1 MSSFDGTD
9 PDVEAGADSEYEYQV
24 PEYTYPNGL
33 FWSDKYGYTGVDFSH
48 GYYTSNKDYHFVKTS
63 EDVSSFELGEF
74 VDGEIDKVTVPY
86 YAGLTGRPFPYIIDD
101 GADWYTIDPMSGRN
115 NKVLSIT
122 VKALGD
128 AEQRTSSFTI
138 TSDKGNVQ
146 LKVRVSQNTD
156 EPAELRSIEN
166 MVFGVATFTHW
177 NVDYFG
183 EVIEET
189 YKRYEFNP
197 NDTSV
202 GYQMYFLED
211 SIGIQK
217 DNHSDST
224 VFYQFKYFY
233 DPDARIIHLDF
244 VVEGDTTE
252 IYDAPVLVATEELFR
267 FQHEYKPMRWEL
279 ADMRKIGT
287 ILPQEKTRITK
298 AIKKRKPT
306 GGVFQF

>member
-1 MSSFDGTD
+1 MKKEVSFSRVLLLIFIALSLVGCKKEKITL
-9 PDVEAGADSEYEYQV
+9 SEYEFWFPGEACVQNIQV
-24 PEYTYPNGL
+24 TANCD
-33 FWSDKYGYTGVDFSH
+33 WTIS
-48 GYYTSNKDYHFVKTS
+48 
-63 EDVSSFELGEF
+63 
-74 VDGEIDKVTVPY
+74 
-86 YAGLTGRPFPYIIDD
+86 IDD
-101 GADWYTIDPMSGRN
+101 GADWYSIKKSIDTTVYSEYGSSTYFIIYNTAQTISSGQGSMTLAIVVEPLEHQLER
-115 NKVLSIT
+115 S
-122 VKALGD
+122 
-128 AEQRTSSFTI
+128 SSFTI

-217 DNHSDST
+217 DNHEDST
-224 VFYQFKYFY
+224 VYYQFKYFY

-244 VVEGDTTE
+244 VVEGDTAE

>member
-1 MSSFDGTD
+1 
-9 PDVEAGADSEYEYQV
+9 
-24 PEYTYPNGL
+24 
-33 FWSDKYGYTGVDFSH
+33 
-48 GYYTSNKDYHFVKTS
+48 
-63 EDVSSFELGEF
+63 
-74 VDGEIDKVTVPY
+74 
-86 YAGLTGRPFPYIIDD
+86 
-101 GADWYTIDPMSGRN
+101 
-115 NKVLSIT
+115 
-122 VKALGD
+122 
-128 AEQRTSSFTI
+128 
-138 TSDKGNVQ
+138 
-146 LKVRVSQNTD
+146 
-156 EPAELRSIEN
+156 

-202 GYQMYFLED
+202 GYQMFFLED

-217 DNHSDST
+217 DNHADST
-224 VFYQFKYFY
+224 VYYQFKYFY

>member
-1 MSSFDGTD
+1 MKKRINLLKVSLFLFALMSLASCNKKEEMTVLVNSLWF
-9 PDVEAGADSEYEYQV
+9 PEEACVQELAI
-24 PEYTYPNGL
+24 TANCK
-33 FWSDKYGYTGVDFSH
+33 WSI
-48 GYYTSNKDYHFVKTS
+48 N
-63 EDVSSFELGEF
+63 
-74 VDGEIDKVTVPY
+74 
-86 YAGLTGRPFPYIIDD
+86 IDD

-189 YKRYEFNP
+189 YKRYEVIICFSWKTP
-197 NDTSV
+197 SAYKKTATRTVRCTISLSTFMTPMLV
-202 GYQMYFLED
+202 S
-211 SIGIQK
+211 SISILLLK
-217 DNHSDST
+217 
-224 VFYQFKYFY
+224 
-233 DPDARIIHLDF
+233 
-244 VVEGDTTE
+244 
-252 IYDAPVLVATEELFR
+252 LV
-267 FQHEYKPMRWEL
+267 
-279 ADMRKIGT
+279 
-287 ILPQEKTRITK
+287 
-298 AIKKRKPT
+298 
-306 GGVFQF
+306 

>member
-1 MSSFDGTD
+1 MKKRINLLKVSLLLFALMSFASCNKKEEMTVLVNSLWF
-9 PDVEAGADSEYEYQV
+9 PEEACVQELAI
-24 PEYTYPNGL
+24 TANCK
-33 FWSDKYGYTGVDFSH
+33 WSI
-48 GYYTSNKDYHFVKTS
+48 N
-63 EDVSSFELGEF
+63 
-74 VDGEIDKVTVPY
+74 
-86 YAGLTGRPFPYIIDD
+86 IDD

-189 YKRYEFNP
+189 YKRYE
-197 NDTSV
+197 
-202 GYQMYFLED
+202 
-211 SIGIQK
+211 
-217 DNHSDST
+217 SDST

-298 AIKKRKPT
+298 ATKKRKPT
-306 GGVFQF
+306 GGVFQY

>member
-1 MSSFDGTD
+1 MKKRINLLRVSLFLFALMSLASCNKKEEMTVLVNSLWF
-9 PDVEAGADSEYEYQV
+9 PEEACVQELAI
-24 PEYTYPNGL
+24 TANCK
-33 FWSDKYGYTGVDFSH
+33 WSI
-48 GYYTSNKDYHFVKTS
+48 N
-63 EDVSSFELGEF
+63 
-74 VDGEIDKVTVPY
+74 
-86 YAGLTGRPFPYIIDD
+86 IDD

-197 NDTSV
+197 LKRLTNDMNLI
-202 GYQMYFLED
+202 QMTRRWVIICFSWKTPSAYKKTATRTVRCTISLSTFMTPMLVS
-211 SIGIQK
+211 SISILLLK
-217 DNHSDST
+217 
-224 VFYQFKYFY
+224 
-233 DPDARIIHLDF
+233 
-244 VVEGDTTE
+244 
-252 IYDAPVLVATEELFR
+252 LV
-267 FQHEYKPMRWEL
+267 
-279 ADMRKIGT
+279 
-287 ILPQEKTRITK
+287 
-298 AIKKRKPT
+298 
-306 GGVFQF
+306 

>member
-1 MSSFDGTD
+1 MKKRINLLRVSLFLFALMSLASCNKKEEMTVLVNSLWF
-9 PDVEAGADSEYEYQV
+9 PEEACVQELAL
-24 PEYTYPNGL
+24 TANCK
-33 FWSDKYGYTGVDFSH
+33 WSI
-48 GYYTSNKDYHFVKTS
+48 N
-63 EDVSSFELGEF
+63 
-74 VDGEIDKVTVPY
+74 
-86 YAGLTGRPFPYIIDD
+86 IDD

-189 YKRYEFNP
+189 YKRRRWAIRCFSWKIPSAYKK
-197 NDTSV
+197 TTT
-202 GYQMYFLED
+202 LTARC
-211 SIGIQK
+211 SI
-217 DNHSDST
+217 SLST
-224 VFYQFKYFY
+224 FMT
-233 DPDARIIHLDF
+233 PM
-244 VVEGDTTE
+244 
-252 IYDAPVLVATEELFR
+252 LVSS
-267 FQHEYKPMRWEL
+267 
-279 ADMRKIGT
+279 IS
-287 ILPQEKTRITK
+287 ILL
-298 AIKKRKPT
+298 
-306 GGVFQF
+306 